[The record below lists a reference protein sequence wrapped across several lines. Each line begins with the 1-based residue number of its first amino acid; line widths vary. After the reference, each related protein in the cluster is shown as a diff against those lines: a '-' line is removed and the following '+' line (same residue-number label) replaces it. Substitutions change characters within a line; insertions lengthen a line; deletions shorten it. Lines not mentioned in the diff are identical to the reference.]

1 MIKTLKYKL
10 NSSINVFLFNREK
23 EKKRK
28 EILSFYSHNPPK
40 DEGTK
45 AALNYL
51 RKHPLSNFYG
61 DFQEQYCADEIEVYT
76 DNENG
81 LKYVIEENKRLYF
94 KKSQNKRTIQL
105 IYNQLRIEQ
114 DPESPHCYTDEHF
127 FVNKETILADVG
139 CAEGYFSF
147 QHIEDLNQAYLFESD
162 PEWIEALEATF
173 KQWNDKVEI
182 IRKFVSDKTND
193 NEVNLNAFYGDT
205 DETPN
210 FYKIDVEGA
219 EASVLKGMKG
229 LLRKP
234 PLQIALC
241 TYHNGEDLEK
251 FTSFFTKN
259 GFSVYPNPGLMIFMN
274 DMQNM
279 HPPYFRT
286 GLIKATK
293 HE

>member
-40 DEGTK
+40 DEETK

-51 RKHPLSNFYG
+51 RKHQLSNFYG
-61 DFQEQYCADEIEVYT
+61 DFQEQYCADEIEVYL
-76 DNENG
+76 DNETG

-114 DPESPHCYTDEHF
+114 DPDSPHCYTDEQF
-127 FVNKETILADVG
+127 FVTKETILADVG

-147 QHIEDLNQAYLFESD
+147 QHIESLKEVYLFESD

-173 KQWNDKVEI
+173 RPWSNKVEI
-182 IRKFVSDKTND
+182 VRKFVSNKTDD

-229 LLRKP
+229 LLRKA

-279 HPPYFRT
+279 HPHT
-286 GLIKATK
+286 S
-293 HE
+293 EQV